1 MMETAA
7 RLQSHNQEMV
17 KCLNQ
22 LRGQKTALEERI
34 AQQESRK
41 DTLSKELE
49 KMQRALE
56 QVETSIAEDT
66 KMLNDCAKR
75 ITETEH
81 GYTKVV
87 DTLQLLLMSAK
98 EKTVASGS
106 GTNAKHDSKQ

>member
-1 MMETAA
+1 MSETAA

-22 LRGQKTALEERI
+22 LRSQQTALEERI
-34 AQQESRK
+34 SQQENRK
-41 DTLSKELE
+41 NTLNKELE

-56 QVETSIAEDT
+56 QVEASIAEDT
-66 KMLNDCAKR
+66 KKLNECSKR
-75 ITETEH
+75 LTETEH

-98 EKTVASGS
+98 EGKTSLIS
-106 GTNAKHDSKQ
+106 ETNAKHESKQ